1 MVALS
6 GMRGDYYVGLGFFP
20 PFIFWRYFVHVSDEL
35 ERNRRFFLC
44 VCVFKQL
51 LQVAVVDSVPTFG
64 EDFFLKLRR

>member
-1 MVALS
+1 MSGWDFFLLS
-6 GMRGDYYVGLGFFP
+6 FSGDISFMFLMSWNAIVG
-20 PFIFWRYFVHVSDEL
+20 
-35 ERNRRFFLC
+35 FFLC